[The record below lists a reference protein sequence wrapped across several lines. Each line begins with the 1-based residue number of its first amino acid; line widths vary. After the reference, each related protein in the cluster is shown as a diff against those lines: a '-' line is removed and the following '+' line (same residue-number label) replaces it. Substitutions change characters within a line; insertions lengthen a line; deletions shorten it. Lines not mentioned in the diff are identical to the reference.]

1 MAYSFAGFFGP
12 KEPIELLS
20 YQFPGTKLVALGQG
34 LFLVPLIESLAGRMN
49 RNSTA
54 QLVDGFAQLT
64 APMEEAL
71 RIASEAGPIAYGEGE
86 GPSGCGHRAG
96 IIWDGG
102 ERIKTIRFGA
112 TAFDALLR
120 HLGVMKSEGLTES
133 ETLGFHLRRFTED
146 WLGGIE

>member
-54 QLVDGFAQLT
+54 QLVDGF
-64 APMEEAL
+64 
-71 RIASEAGPIAYGEGE
+71 
-86 GPSGCGHRAG
+86 
-96 IIWDGG
+96 WDGG